1 MILIE
6 TAKKKVAAGKF
17 PRMAESL
24 VLCSARNRRLFPSKE
39 EIVKGMEFAIIKEEG
54 NTTTD
59 KANTYLVKTFMT

>member
-1 MILIE
+1 
-6 TAKKKVAAGKF
+6 
-17 PRMAESL
+17 MAESL